1 MEKTVIDNNLKKL
14 ILSAMFLSIG
24 VVLPLLTGS
33 IKEIGDSLLPM
44 HIPIL
49 LCGLVCGPKFGA
61 LTGFILPIFR
71 ALTFGMPPI
80 YPNAIWMA
88 FELATY
94 GLVIGLLYSRFK
106 QKSVK
111 AVYISLIASMILGR
125 VVWGVVKTLL
135 LGIGSSQFGFY
146 AFLIGGFVDALPG
159 IVLQLILIPLIMAI
173 LNKFKLKTEKE

>member
-1 MEKTVIDNNLKKL
+1 MEKLYVNSSLKKL

-24 VVLPLLTGS
+24 VVLPLFTAS
-33 IKEIGDSLLPM
+33 VKEIGDSLLPM

-49 LCGLVCGPKFGA
+49 LCGLICGAKYGA
-61 LTGFILPIFR
+61 ITGFILPIFR

-80 YPNAIWMA
+80 YPNAVWMA

-111 AVYISLIASMILGR
+111 TVYISLIVSMISGR

-135 LGIGSSQFGFY
+135 LGIGSSKFGFY
-146 AFLIGGFVDALPG
+146 AFLMGGFVDALPG
-159 IVLQLILIPLIMAI
+159 IVLQLILIPCIMAI
-173 LNKFKLKTEKE
+173 LNKFRPKSEKE